1 MKKELKNKIQEK
13 ENKILPR
20 NQNIKDMNDVLNTI
34 VENTDLDPKKIR
46 DNITPRKYV
55 IKRLNRSFN
64 QDETID
70 YLIDYYGMSKTAAEK
85 LIRETRKHLQKIYK
99 NYSDDIA
106 KRNMIVLQEILE
118 ESLESK
124 SYGTAID
131 CIKELN
137 RMSGVYQQNQVTIA
151 NDSSGNQIIN
161 VTFD

>member
-70 YLIDYYGMSKTAAEK
+70 YLID
-85 LIRETRKHLQKIYK
+85 
-99 NYSDDIA
+99 
-106 KRNMIVLQEILE
+106 
-118 ESLESK
+118 
-124 SYGTAID
+124 
-131 CIKELN
+131 
-137 RMSGVYQQNQVTIA
+137 
-151 NDSSGNQIIN
+151 
-161 VTFD
+161 

>member
-1 MKKELKNKIQEK
+1 MKKDLKNKIQEK
-13 ENKILPR
+13 KNKILPR
-20 NQNIKDMNDVLNTI
+20 NQNIKDMNDVLSTI

-70 YLIDYYGMSKTAAEK
+70 YLIEYYGMSKTAAEK

-118 ESLESK
+118 EALESK

>member
-20 NQNIKDMNDVLNTI
+20 NQNIKDMNDVLSTI

-70 YLIDYYGMSKTAAEK
+70 YLIEYYGMSKTAAEK

-118 ESLESK
+118 EALESK

-131 CIKELN
+131 CIRELN
-137 RMSGVYQQNQVTIA
+137 KMSGVYQQNQVTIA